1 MVRSSQIDAFTRFT
15 QVSRETITSLK
26 IYEKLLI
33 EENKNL
39 NLIGKS
45 TINNIWIRHFLDSA
59 QVIDLIDKNLKY
71 IVDIGTGAGFPG
83 LVMAII
89 AKDRKMPIKI
99 KLFEKS
105 SKKVIFLNK
114 VISELD
120 LKTEVVKKN
129 IFDEEVKL
137 LEDVFVSRAFRP
149 LKIFLE
155 LMHKKANNLKKTFIF
170 QGKTGESELLEAS
183 KTWDIEYKQ
192 SRSVTSNDSFI
203 LEIMKLKKK
212 IE

>member
-1 MVRSSQIDAFTRFT
+1 MVRSSQIDTFTRFT
-15 QVSRETITSLK
+15 QVSRETISSLK
-26 IYEKLLI
+26 IYEKILI
-33 EENKNL
+33 KENKNL

-45 TINNIWIRHFLDSA
+45 TINDIWIRHFLDSA
-59 QVIDLIDKNLKY
+59 QVIDFVDKNQKY

-83 LVMAII
+83 LIIAII
-89 AKDRKMPIKI
+89 GKDRKLPLKI

-120 LKTEVVKKN
+120 LNVEAIRKN

-137 LEDVFVSRAFRP
+137 LEDVFVSRAFKP

-155 LMHKKANNLKKTFIF
+155 LMHKKANNLKKVFIF
-170 QGKTGESELLEAS
+170 QGKTGKRELLEAS

-203 LEIMKLKKK
+203 LEIINLKKK